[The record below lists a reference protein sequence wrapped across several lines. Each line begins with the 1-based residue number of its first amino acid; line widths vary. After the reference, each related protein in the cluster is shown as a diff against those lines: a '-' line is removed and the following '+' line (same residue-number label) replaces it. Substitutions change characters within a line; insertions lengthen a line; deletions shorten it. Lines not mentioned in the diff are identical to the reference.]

1 MKQINKKIHLQFLAS
16 FMITLI
22 FTLPIY
28 SSSVFAQIADGRGIV
43 NPQTAL
49 PSIPDPGQACLE
61 KNLKT
66 GALVDILEND
76 IINVLADILEVLR
89 VMVIVWDFGKY
100 SIDSTILISEVTG
113 FEAQADK
120 LAKYR
125 NDMDNPLKG
134 GFRGLINYLVACKLP
149 DVPTLCN
156 LPFDIAGED
165 VSVNPFSN
173 IYAAVGCLCLP
184 GILFQMRKLQTI
196 YRTYNCCIEQ
206 ACLSGIGTESC
217 EASLSENLCKFWG
230 KGALFGSLLG
240 LILGLAKNLVYKWL
254 IEEHVKKLPTW
265 AGTLIDLANIPFQI
279 QALTNAFG
287 KIQQT
292 FSEPT
297 CTDFDFDKLKEQSKK
312 ERVTQNCRYVS
323 VDINNDGISDRLDY
337 VCGAPLVPI

>member
-1 MKQINKKIHLQFLAS
+1 
-16 FMITLI
+16 MIVLI

-28 SSSVFAQIADGRGIV
+28 SSSVFAQIADARGIV

-49 PSIPDPGQACLE
+49 PAIPDPGQACIE

-89 VMVIVWDFGKY
+89 VMVLVWDFGKY
-100 SIDSTILISEVTG
+100 SINSAILISTVIG
-113 FEAQADK
+113 REAQADK

-125 NDMDNPLKG
+125 NDMDNPLG
-134 GFRGLINYLVACKLP
+134 GGCRGLINYLVACKLP
-149 DVPTLCN
+149 DVPSLCN

-196 YRTYNCCIEQ
+196 YRTYNCCVDQ

-217 EASLSENLCKFWG
+217 DVGLSENLCKFWG

-240 LILGLAKNLVYKWL
+240 LILGLVKNLVYKWL
-254 IEEHVKKLPTW
+254 IQDHVNKLPPW
-265 AGTLIDLANIPFQI
+265 AGTLIDLANIAFQI

-297 CTDFDFDKLKEQSKK
+297 CSDFDLEKLKKQTQK
-312 ERVTQNCRYVS
+312 ELRPQNCKYVP
-323 VDINNDGISDRLDY
+323 VDLNGDGIHDRLDY